1 MEGGLTFLPHPC
13 IVVGKLVGWTV
24 GGTSG
29 PGVDCTSGCGI
40 NEGGADT
47 TAVVDIPV
55 VVTFAEAV
63 VVVSTDAPIG
73 RRGAEDF
80 DFWMLLRRTGAK
92 ASAADHPSKLR
103 DAN

>member
-13 IVVGKLVGWTV
+13 VVVGKLVV

-29 PGVDCTSGCGI
+29 VNGASGCGI

-55 VVTFAEAV
+55 VITFAEAV
-63 VVVSTDAPIG
+63 VVESTDAPIG
-73 RRGAEDF
+73 RRGADDF

-92 ASAADHPSKLR
+92 ASAADHPSRLR

>member
-13 IVVGKLVGWTV
+13 VVVGKLVGWVV
-24 GGTSG
+24 GGPSG
-29 PGVDCTSGCGI
+29 VNGASGCGI

-73 RRGAEDF
+73 RRIAEGF

-92 ASAADHPSKLR
+92 ASAADHPSRLR

>member
-13 IVVGKLVGWTV
+13 AVVGKFVGWAV
-24 GGTSG
+24 GGASG
-29 PGVDCTSGCGI
+29 VSCVSGCGT

-55 VVTFAEAV
+55 VVTFAEAI

-73 RRGAEDF
+73 MRGAEDF
-80 DFWMLLRRTGAK
+80 DF
-92 ASAADHPSKLR
+92 
-103 DAN
+103 